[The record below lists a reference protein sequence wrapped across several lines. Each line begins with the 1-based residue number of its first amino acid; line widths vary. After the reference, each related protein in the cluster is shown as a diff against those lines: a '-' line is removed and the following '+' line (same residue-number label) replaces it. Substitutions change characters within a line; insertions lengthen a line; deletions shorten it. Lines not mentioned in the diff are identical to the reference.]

1 MTFSSPSLLFSDST
15 VYSHIWQLYN
25 SSETKVAKRNWES
38 PMSLTILNGS
48 SFVCDGI
55 FKHIHWPSQFS
66 QFSTCFQTLRFNFPA
81 VSLLLLNNRN
91 ESKLQFC
98 CNSAARSSD
107 SNAHSEMLTILFA
120 NTADWKIPQKLSLT
134 LFSVIWSLFKL
145 GEHVFR
151 CFVSA
156 LLSVA
161 ARWLWTSIK

>member
-1 MTFSSPSLLFSDST
+1 MAQVLF
-15 VYSHIWQLYN
+15 VM
-25 SSETKVAKRNWES
+25 AFF
-38 PMSLTILNGS
+38 PIL
-48 SFVCDGI
+48 I

-120 NTADWKIPQKLSLT
+120 NTAKSLSSVNFHGIFQKFKMKIQILSCWSRPYKFQGKYFKSLYICGHNT
-134 LFSVIWSLFKL
+134 QGHPYAWPKAASFWFMLKVFSNIWL
-145 GEHVFR
+145 E
-151 CFVSA
+151 
-156 LLSVA
+156 
-161 ARWLWTSIK
+161 

>member
-1 MTFSSPSLLFSDST
+1 MAQVLF
-15 VYSHIWQLYN
+15 VM
-25 SSETKVAKRNWES
+25 AFF
-38 PMSLTILNGS
+38 PIL
-48 SFVCDGI
+48 I

-120 NTADWKIPQKLSLT
+120 NTKL
-134 LFSVIWSLFKL
+134 
-145 GEHVFR
+145 EN
-151 CFVSA
+151 SA
-156 LLSVA
+156 KAKFDLIL
-161 ARWLWTSIK
+161 